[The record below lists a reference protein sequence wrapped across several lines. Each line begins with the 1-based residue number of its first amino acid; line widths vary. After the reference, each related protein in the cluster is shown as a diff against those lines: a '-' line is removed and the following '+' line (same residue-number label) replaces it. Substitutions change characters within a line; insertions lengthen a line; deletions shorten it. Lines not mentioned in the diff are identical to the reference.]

1 MQTNNSFTHPR
12 LISLVSYKV
21 AEDIKI
27 YAVQN
32 TSKDQGITVQVA
44 HTFIKRCDL
53 LSPIIPTYIIL
64 TLVWI
69 AILIC
74 FWVHTFVVNK
84 QFVLYLQ
91 RSLVII
97 PVIKIFETLVQGLFL
112 NSCPWINQLDPFER
126 YIEMARISV
135 VTITYTILLALLF
148 LLSKGWNIVLFH
160 LSRDQA
166 TNLTMIMAIVYLC
179 YSAFFLST
187 DFAQI
192 S

>member
-1 MQTNNSFTHPR
+1 
-12 LISLVSYKV
+12 
-21 AEDIKI
+21 
-27 YAVQN
+27 
-32 TSKDQGITVQVA
+32 
-44 HTFIKRCDL
+44 
-53 LSPIIPTYIIL
+53 
-64 TLVWI
+64 
-69 AILIC
+69 
-74 FWVHTFVVNK
+74 
-84 QFVLYLQ
+84 
-91 RSLVII
+91 
-97 PVIKIFETLVQGLFL
+97 
-112 NSCPWINQLDPFER
+112 
-126 YIEMARISV
+126 MARISV